1 MKLVCKN
8 YAEWSRVMD
17 VLTVLIRE
25 GSVPTNSFRMKII
38 FNTLE
43 EIKGNTVI
51 EERSKND
58 YTRFIGRGVSY
69 LGMF

>member
-58 YTRFIGRGVSY
+58 YTLAIGDRY
-69 LGMF
+69 